1 MKGDGMGQG
10 RRLGALALVAATAGA
25 LIGPAAAPAAVE
37 RAAALTKFD
46 GRVVSVDRQARRF
59 RLRDLERGVVRIH
72 VRASTRFER
81 VAGIRAITR
90 GMRLDVTA
98 RRSGGRW
105 VATKVER
112 PRRKAGR
119 HGGGRDDAPG
129 DDRGG
134 HGADD

>member
-1 MKGDGMGQG
+1 MKGEDMGQG

-25 LIGPAAAPAAVE
+25 LSGPATASGAVE

-46 GRVVSVDRQARRF
+46 GKVVSVDRAERRF

-72 VRASTRFER
+72 VGRGTRFER
-81 VAGIRAITR
+81 VAGIGAIRR

-98 RRSGGRW
+98 RRRDGRW

-112 PRRKAGR
+112 PRRKADR
-119 HGGGRDDAPG
+119 RGGGRDDRPG